1 MLKQREMPE
10 DTTVC
15 WASGHYLTNEL
26 PDNWMDMDEAD
37 VLDFIEEHTCED
49 YEFFL
54 PERLFDMMTHL
65 AEDALHNKERIR

>member
-37 VLDFIEEHTCED
+37 VLDFIEEHVCED
-49 YEFFL
+49 YEYFCL
-54 PERLFDMMTHL
+54 LYTS
-65 AEDALHNKERIR
+65 DAADIYSV

>member
-26 PDNWMDMDEAD
+26 PDNWMDMNEAD
-37 VLDFIEEHTCED
+37 VLDFIEEHVCED
-49 YEFFL
+49 YEYFP
-54 PERLFDMMTHL
+54 PE
-65 AEDALHNKERIR
+65 

>member
-26 PDNWMDMDEAD
+26 PDNWMDMNEAD
-37 VLDFIEEHTCED
+37 VLDFIEEHVCED
-49 YEFFL
+49 YEYFP
-54 PERLFDMMTHL
+54 PEEPVSYTHL
-65 AEDALHNKERIR
+65 TLPTIYSV